1 MKQKS
6 YQRFSTVATV
16 VAVASTL
23 VMAVLKLCGLLAFSW
38 WLVMAPFLI
47 WSAVASF
54 AFVATIFFFAWAA
67 KELEKHK

>member
-23 VMAVLKLCGLLAFSW
+23 IMAVLKLCGLLSLSW
-38 WLVMAPFLI
+38 WWVTAPFLL

-54 AFVATIFFFAWAA
+54 AFIATIYFFAWAA